1 MDAWPFVGRD
11 GELAAIEGAFAG
23 AGADAVVV
31 AGAAGVGKTALAR
44 EALDRLRATGC
55 RVEWAAGTRAAAS
68 IPFGAVAHLVPP
80 DWRPAGGPLGVLRAV
95 AAHVGGWGGRRRVV
109 LGVDDAHLL
118 DDPSAAL
125 VAHLVA
131 ERLAFVVLTLRTGEP
146 VPDAVTALWK
156 EERAERLDLP
166 GLPTADVDRLLDRA
180 LDGRVDGLTRRR
192 MTDAAAGNPLALRE
206 LVHGGLSGGAL
217 RTRYGVW
224 RLDPGFQPPTRVTE
238 LVAQHLV
245 GLDADTRLVVE
256 LVAEGEPVSLRAL
269 EHLAEAAA
277 IRAAEESGLV
287 VVSRSGVR
295 VEARLAHPLYGEV
308 LRAGVPLTRARLIRR
323 RLAEALLATPMRRRG
338 DALRAAQWQVGGGS
352 VIRPDVVRLGARQ
365 AIGWS
370 DLALAERLARAARDA
385 EPGIEADVLLAE
397 ILEYR
402 GKSAEAVAL
411 LSDEPPPG
419 TPDPALWAVTRAE
432 TLYWGLGS
440 AAAAER
446 MLAGRGDL
454 ADGSLSWIL
463 MFDGRCAEALDAA
476 ARVLDRPGAHPQGVI
491 WATAGGTA
499 AAGFLGRL
507 GQATAI
513 RERGMPVAVAH
524 REPMPWGA
532 YEIEIADCLAH
543 LAAGD
548 LLRARAIADRG
559 YRLSVEA
566 GVPMMVSGWALF
578 GGLVVAAQGHLEPA
592 GALLR
597 EAVAGFEENDTF
609 RFRRHCAAALATVTA
624 LGGEP
629 AEAAAWLAEAGAAVG
644 GPNRVFAPWL
654 ELSHA
659 WVAMSLGAQADAV
672 EAARRAADLARDAA
686 LPTVEAAALYDAGR
700 LGGGVDRGRL
710 DSLAAQLGTPF
721 AAALAQ
727 AGHGLARGDGAPLA
741 RAAEAFELLG
751 QDLLAA
757 EAGMAAARLFRRA
770 GRRGQAHLVRG
781 RAEGVRARCATAR
794 TPLLVNDEVAEL
806 LTAREREVV
815 LLAAHHSSK
824 HIAERLGLEVKTVN
838 NHLARAYAKLGVSSR
853 AEVRALLG
861 S

>member
-11 GELAAIEGAFAG
+11 GELAAIGSAFAG
-23 AGADAVVV
+23 SDVDAVVV
-31 AGAAGVGKTALAR
+31 AGPAGVGKTALVR
-44 EALDRLRATGC
+44 EALGRLRDAGC
-55 RVEWAAGTRAAAS
+55 RTEWAAGTRAAAS
-68 IPFGAVAHLVPP
+68 IPFGAVAQLVPP

-95 AAHVGGWGGRRRVV
+95 AAHVGGWGGRHRVA

-131 ERLAFVVLTLRTGEP
+131 ERLAFVVLTLRAGEP

-156 EERAERLDLP
+156 EEHAERLDLA
-166 GLPTADVDRLLDRA
+166 GLPTADADRLLDRA
-180 LDGRVDGLTRRR
+180 LDGRIDGLTRRR
-192 MTDAAAGNPLALRE
+192 MTEAAAGNPLALRE

-217 RTRYGVW
+217 RARYGVW
-224 RLDPGFQPPTRVTE
+224 RLDPGFQPRTRVTE

-245 GLDADTRLVVE
+245 GLDAATRVVVE
-256 LVAEGEPVSLRAL
+256 LVAEGEPVSLHAL
-269 EHLAEAAA
+269 ERLADAAS
-277 IRAAEESGLV
+277 IRAAEDSGLV
-287 VVSRSGVR
+287 AVARSGAR

-308 LRAGVPLTRARLIRR
+308 LRAGLPTTRARAVRR

-338 DALRAAQWQVGGGS
+338 DALRAAQWQVDGGS
-352 VIRPDVVRLGARQ
+352 VTRPDVVRLGARQ

-402 GKSAEAVAL
+402 GKSAEAIAL
-411 LSDEPPPG
+411 LADEPPPG
-419 TPDPALWAVTRAE
+419 TADPVLWAVTRAE

-440 AAAAER
+440 AAGAER
-446 MLAGRGDL
+446 VLAGWGDL
-454 ADGSLSWIL
+454 ADGTLSWIR
-463 MFDGRCAEALDAA
+463 MFDGRCVEALDAA
-476 ARVLDRPGAHPQGVI
+476 GRVLDRPDAHPQGVI

-507 GQATAI
+507 GESATI
-513 RERGMPVAVAH
+513 RECGMPVAIAY
-524 REPMPWGA
+524 REPMPWGVN
-532 YEIEIADCLAH
+532 EIEIADCLAH

-548 LLRARAIADRG
+548 LVRARAIADHG
-559 YRLSVEA
+559 YRQSVEA

-578 GGLVVAAQGHLEPA
+578 GGLVAAAQGHLHVA

-609 RFRRHCAAALATVTA
+609 RFRRHCAAALAAVTA
-624 LGGEP
+624 LGGDP
-629 AEAAAWLAEAGAAVG
+629 DEAAHWLAEAGGAGA
-644 GPNRVFAPWL
+644 GPNRVFAPWQ
-654 ELSHA
+654 ELSGA
-659 WVAMSLGAQADAV
+659 WVAMSRGAQADALA
-672 EAARRAADLARDAA
+672 AARRAADLARDIA

-700 LGGGVDRGRL
+700 LGGTIDRKRL
-710 DSLAAQLGTPF
+710 DALAARLGTPF
-721 AAALAQ
+721 AQALAL
-727 AGHGLARGDGAPLA
+727 AGQGLSRGDGGPLA
-741 RAAEAFELLG
+741 RAAETFERLG
-751 QDLLAA
+751 HDLLAA
-757 EAGMAAARLFRRA
+757 EAGTTAARLFRRA

-781 RAEGVRARCATAR
+781 RSESARSRCATAR

-838 NHLARAYAKLGVSSR
+838 NHLARAYAKLGISSR

-861 S
+861 G